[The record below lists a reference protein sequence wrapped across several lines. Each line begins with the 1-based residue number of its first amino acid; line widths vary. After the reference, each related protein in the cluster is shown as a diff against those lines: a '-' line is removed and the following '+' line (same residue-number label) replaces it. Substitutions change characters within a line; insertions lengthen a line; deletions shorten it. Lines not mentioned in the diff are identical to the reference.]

1 MDAASGIGF
10 PVAFGAGLI
19 SFLSPCV
26 LPLVPGY
33 ISAVAGGQP
42 GEIQTRRV
50 IGPSLAF
57 VGSFSFIFIVL
68 GLLGPAGAARRAHRA
83 GGAQDL
89 RRRDHRHGRRCSCWR
104 RSCRR
109 SAANGTWS
117 GLMQRA
123 GRGGPVLTGAA
134 FALAWTP
141 CTGPTLGAIVTAA
154 GTSNSASRGAV
165 LLAVYCAG
173 LGVPFLIT
181 GLAFGSATSA
191 FAVIKR
197 HYPLVI
203 GTGGAVLIAMGV
215 LIWTGEFTQLNI
227 TVSHWLRPSGCRTST
242 ATPEAPSWP
251 SCLAAGRWRS
261 PAAVRGRHR
270 RRRRST
276 SGPRHQ
282 PQRRR
287 RRPRP
292 RATTSVSAQSTA
304 TVRPVLPMPP
314 PAACAVRPDLG
325 DGRRRRRGSRP
336 RRGRAALSQH
346 GARSRAR

>member
-1 MDAASGIGF
+1 MDAASGIAF

-42 GEIQTRRV
+42 GEVRTRQV

-57 VGSFSFIFIVL
+57 IGSFSFIFIAL
-68 GLLGPAGAARRAHRA
+68 GLLGQRA
-83 GGAQDL
+83 L
-89 RRRDHRHGRRCSCWR
+89 
-104 RSCRR
+104 R
-109 SAANGTWS
+109 SALTGPTALKVSGAVIIVMGILFILAPLIPSLAREWHVS

-154 GTSNSASRGAV
+154 GTSNSAAHGAI

-181 GLAFGSATSA
+181 GLAFGTATTA

-197 HYPLVI
+197 HYPVVI

-227 TVSHWLRPSGCRTST
+227 TVSHWL
-242 ATPEAPSWP
+242 
-251 SCLAAGRWRS
+251 
-261 PAAVRGRHR
+261 
-270 RRRRST
+270 
-276 SGPRHQ
+276 
-282 PQRRR
+282 
-287 RRPRP
+287 
-292 RATTSVSAQSTA
+292 QSLG
-304 TVRPVLPMPP
+304 LPN
-314 PAACAVRPDLG
+314 LNG
-325 DGRRRRRGSRP
+325 DT
-336 RRGRAALSQH
+336 
-346 GARSRAR
+346 